1 MLYHENLVMVLEKR
15 FLCHCP
21 ICGKEKQSR
30 KRDVG
35 KACASCNMKAIEKKF
50 RHLKIK
56 ENKLSPKETQQ
67 RTREKYK
74 YDLSYRL
81 KKLLGQAKLRA
92 KKQDIVCNLTLD
104 ELLSIF
110 PTDYCCP
117 VLKTKLIWGCSGK
130 GNRWGSPS
138 IDRVDPQGDYTK
150 DNVMIIS
157 WRANKIKGDC
167 SVEELEAVLTYMK
180 T

>member
-1 MLYHENLVMVLEKR
+1 MTFEKR

-35 KACASCNMKAIEKKF
+35 KACASCNMKIIEKKF

-56 ENKLSPKETQQ
+56 ENKLLPKQYQQ
-67 RTREKYK
+67 KTREKYK
-74 YDLSYRL
+74 NDLSYRL
-81 KKLLGQAKLRA
+81 KKLLSQAKIRA
-92 KKQDIVCNLTLD
+92 KKQNISCNLTLD
-104 ELLSIF
+104 ELLLIF
-110 PTDYCCP
+110 PNNYCCP
-117 VLKTKLIWGCSGK
+117 VLGIKLSWGCSGK
-130 GNRWGSPS
+130 RNKWNSPS
-138 IDRVDPQGDYTK
+138 IDRIDPQGNYTK